1 MAEPVR
7 DVSGLDVNTGQVP
20 SPPTSSPAMEH
31 VGRPPS
37 PLALSLE
44 IGASTRAEQEPIPP
58 VSPMEMALGTS
69 HRHQERATRQATGPA
84 VDATEVED
92 IP

>member
-31 VGRPPS
+31 IGRPPS
-37 PLALSLE
+37 PLALSSE

-69 HRHQERATRQATGPA
+69 HRHQATRQATGPA

>member
-31 VGRPPS
+31 VGRPSS